1 MEILVESLKGGIAP
15 AIVIA
20 IYLIIVKIIDSK
32 KESKQIKLNAEVVDC
47 FAKLNK
53 FLNYITE
60 DIIDKEGDKCTNA
73 IKSSFK
79 ACANSIIKF
88 SINTIINNNIDIN
101 KETIIDNITNLINTE
116 YYSFYNEL
124 SLYNSTNNRLT
135 DYIKIEWKDII
146 KKDVI
151 NIIYNE
157 NLTKDQKIY
166 NLNNK
171 INIRFDDYCIYVI
184 NKYSKN
190 A

>member
-101 KETIIDNITNLINTE
+101 KETIIDNIVC
-116 YYSFYNEL
+116 
-124 SLYNSTNNRLT
+124 
-135 DYIKIEWKDII
+135 II
-146 KKDVI
+146 
-151 NIIYNE
+151 
-157 NLTKDQKIY
+157 
-166 NLNNK
+166 
-171 INIRFDDYCIYVI
+171 
-184 NKYSKN
+184 
-190 A
+190 